1 MARILDASQEGR
13 IALAINALKN
23 GQIKSIRSAARNFDV
38 PRNTLNVRFH
48 GRVQKGTTYTKSFKL
63 TQFEEESLVQ
73 WIISMGKRGMP
84 PRPSQVH
91 SMANSLISKRGEP
104 TPPSLIGK
112 NWIQRFLSRYA
123 ELTTKYIR
131 KYSYQR
137 AKCEDSKLIQQWFN
151 QFLEIKAQYGI
162 LDEDIY
168 NFDETGFA
176 IGTITTTK
184 VTVIESI
191 NASGWALPPLIIF
204 KGKHHQLALT
214 NLLPE
219 GWRDERSNNEWTDN
233 RIGLEWLEKTF
244 EPATKDK
251 IKGQYRMLVLD
262 GYSNYVAPEFD
273 LFYSAHKIIPICM
286 PPHSSHLLQPL
297 DVTCFSVLKRMYGTQ
312 IENKMQGRIQHI
324 DKEDFLELYPIT
336 IQQLL
341 REQNNP
347 PTPTKTA
354 LKQLVKGCEL
364 AMHNAVFLA
373 KEIEEL
379 KAVNASM
386 QRKLRR
392 SRKQLVY
399 TGSLTRQEA
408 QELAQS
414 SATVQNVIQ
423 VTNSSIST
431 DALPAPLRRPP
442 TCSGFKYL
450 VLKVE
455 VEGKWPGRWGG
466 PVDEDLR

>member
-23 GQIKSIRSAARNFDV
+23 GQIKSIRSAACNFDV
-38 PRNTLNVRFH
+38 PRNTLNARFH

-112 NWIQRFLSRYA
+112 NWIQRFLSRHA

-176 IGTITTTK
+176 MGTIATTK
-184 VTVIESI
+184 VVT
-191 NASGWALPPLIIF
+191 ASDCF
-204 KGKHHQLALT
+204 
-214 NLLPE
+214 
-219 GWRDERSNNEWTDN
+219 
-233 RIGLEWLEKTF
+233 
-244 EPATKDK
+244 
-251 IKGQYRMLVLD
+251 GQYRMLVLD
-262 GYSNYVAPEFD
+262 GHGSHVAPEFD
-273 LFYSAHKIIPICM
+273 LFYFAHKIIPICM

-297 DVTCFSVLKRMYGTQ
+297 DVTCFSVLKRMYGAQ
-312 IENKMQGRIQHI
+312 IENKMRGRIQHI
-324 DKEDFLELYPIT
+324 DKEDFLELYPIVRQQTFKSTT
-336 IQQLL
+336 IQNGFAATGLVPYDPERVLAKLHVQVDKTPTPPGSSHSSNSRAQWVPETPHNPIQLQLQSQTIQRLL
-341 REQNNP
+341 REQNSP

-423 VTNSSIST
+423 VTNSS
-431 DALPAPLRRPP
+431 
-442 TCSGFKYL
+442 
-450 VLKVE
+450 
-455 VEGKWPGRWGG
+455 WG
-466 PVDEDLR
+466 